1 MIKYADDITLLHY
14 TRSCEDDFLQS
25 EFDNV
30 VSWAEA
36 AGLQLNLSKCSVTNF
51 VTKKNLD
58 CSPILCSDGE
68 ALPVKRE
75 VKILGVT
82 FADNFLWNSHVCNQ
96 IKKACKRIFIIR
108 NLKRSGCDG
117 NVIFNVYIALIRSVL
132 LYSYPCFCNA
142 PKYLHDM
149 LHKVEKRVLSII
161 SMNLV
166 SEDRNI
172 LSAAGNL
179 CTSLFYNVLRANEH
193 PLRELF
199 MARQPTA
206 RNPCVL
212 RRPRMKTKRF
222 SSSFLKFCPA

>member
-1 MIKYADDITLLHY
+1 MSCPGLWLH
-14 TRSCEDDFLQS
+14 
-25 EFDNV
+25 
-30 VSWAEA
+30 
-36 AGLQLNLSKCSVTNF
+36 GLQLNLSKCSVTNF
-51 VTKKNLD
+51 VTKENFH

-68 ALPVKRE
+68 VLLVKSE

-82 FADNFLWNSHVCNQ
+82 FADNFRWNSHVCNQ
-96 IKKACKRIFIIR
+96 LKKACKRIFIIR

-117 NVIFNVYIALIRSVL
+117 KVIFNVPVYIALIRSVL

-149 LHKVEKRVLSII
+149 LYKLEKRVSRI
-161 SMNLV
+161 V
-166 SEDRNI
+166 STDFVAEGPNI
-172 LSAAGNL
+172 LSVADNL
-179 CTSLFYNVLRANEH
+179 CASLFDSVVKADEH

-199 MARQPTA
+199 MVRQPTA

-222 SSSFLKFCPA
+222 SSSFIKFCPT